1 MAQAVT
7 LDGIKTMLAAYVKDL
22 ETFLDN
28 AEAAKTM
35 GLDVCG
41 TDEFKEA
48 NKRYLKLSGKES
60 KDSSSGNKRMTK
72 EVRDAVIQT
81 VENYVH
87 NGRKETWQIK
97 DVIKTK
103 YPDFEQTNSILAYLK
118 TNPNSTLTYAANDPK
133 KPKSGGKFQKK
144 KKK

>member
-1 MAQAVT
+1 MAEPVT
-7 LDGIKTMLAAYVKDL
+7 LEGIKTMLTSYVTDL

-28 AEAAKTM
+28 AEAAKAM
-35 GLDVCG
+35 GLDVSG
-41 TDEFKEA
+41 TEEFKTA
-48 NKRYLKLSGKES
+48 NKRYLKLSGEAS
-60 KDSSSGNKRMTK
+60 KDSSSGKKRMTK

-81 VENYVH
+81 VENFVH
-87 NGRKETWQIK
+87 NGRKETSQIK

-144 KKK
+144 KK